1 MDRIPKRSPGTPG
14 SSSSQGAEQASPAQ
28 GTDASA
34 DASAGAGVDDMAVQA
49 GLAPGAQIAPADF
62 QSPLAAQPLAPDAEP
77 PPLPVAVPHL
87 PAAAAAQPGPAA
99 DAPRSQEAI
108 RASARAF
115 ALRVATDH
123 QMTHGEV
130 IDEVQAQ
137 ALRIGQMR
145 QDGQPVAWWLDEVI
159 ADLAAAAAPEPSE
172 RQAAFTATTNA
183 AIAAHRDGRFAE
195 ARGLWDQAAWDLPAA
210 DFATPLRTRL
220 SLSIATTRNEAHYHT
235 WGEGGLVMAAWHHE
249 WHRSYPPLPI
259 AALNEMIDG
268 AGGLVGAMDLLHV
281 VRTHNEYAAGILDLD
296 SESDDDGDDVEA
308 EAGVGAEAAPADS
321 KQSTDSKAPGKGD
334 DDGGGDSKSSRQ
346 SDPKKHAR

>member
-145 QDGQPVAWWLDEVI
+145 QDGQPNPVWLNAVI
-159 ADLAAAAAPEPSE
+159 AALADAVVPEPTE
-172 RQAAFTATTNA
+172 RQATFTATVNA
-183 AIAAHRDGRFAE
+183 AIAAHGAGHFAE
-195 ARGLWDQAAWDLPAA
+195 ARGLWDQAERELPGT
-210 DFATPLRTRL
+210 DFGSLPRARL
-220 SLSIATTRNEAHYHT
+220 AISIEGIQTEARYHT
-235 WGEGGLVMAAWHHE
+235 LGVGGMVMAAWHHQ
-249 WHRSYPPLPI
+249 WHLSNRQLPDAALDTMI
-259 AALNEMIDG
+259 AA
-268 AGGLVGAMDLLHV
+268 AGGLAGAMDLLGV
-281 VRTHNEYAAGILDLD
+281 VTEHGVYAGGILNLDYD
-296 SESDDDGDDVEA
+296 SEDSDDD
-308 EAGVGAEAAPADS
+308 EAAPADS
-321 KQSTDSKAPGKGD
+321 KQSADNKASEQGD
-334 DDGGGDSKSSRQ
+334 DTGTRDTKAASRKRKREGE
-346 SDPKKHAR
+346 D